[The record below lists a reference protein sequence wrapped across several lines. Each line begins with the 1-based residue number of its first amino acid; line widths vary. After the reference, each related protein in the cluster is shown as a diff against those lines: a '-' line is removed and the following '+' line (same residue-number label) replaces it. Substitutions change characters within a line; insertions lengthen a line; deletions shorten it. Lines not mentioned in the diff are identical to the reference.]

1 MSQVTVGAA
10 VVSRRVA
17 WLGVAA
23 LVALL
28 IAFILVP
35 PWPIVLLDANT
46 LAYAVCHRIPSHSFV
61 IAGRQLPLCARC
73 TGIYISALST
83 VAFLALIRPKARTFP
98 ATPILG
104 LFLLFIAVMGIDGL
118 NSLLTLVPGA
128 PSAYEPR
135 NWLRLLTGAFDGI
148 AMAGLLFP
156 VFNLTVW
163 ADGRDV
169 PAVTGRILGG
179 LALLALAISALVLS
193 QASWLLWPLVVL
205 SGVGVLTLVGMLNV
219 ALVVI
224 ALRRD
229 GSFRT
234 LAELAPF
241 VVYGLLLTFLELGA
255 INLLRHWL
263 ESSLGVVV
271 G

>member
-1 MSQVTVGAA
+1 M
-10 VVSRRVA
+10 SRRMA
-17 WLGVAA
+17 WLGAGM

-28 IAFILVP
+28 ISFVILP

-73 TGIYISALST
+73 SGIYLSALAT
-83 VAFLALIRPKARTFP
+83 LALLAALRPKARTFP
-98 ATPILG
+98 PVPILG
-104 LFLLFIAVMGIDGL
+104 LFLLFFAVMGIDGL
-118 NSLLTLVPGA
+118 NSLSTLVPGA
-128 PSAYEPR
+128 PTAYEPR

-148 AMAGLLFP
+148 AMAGILFP

-169 PAVTGRILGG
+169 PAMTGRTL
-179 LALLALAISALVLS
+179 LAAALLAIGISATVLTE
-193 QASWLLWPLVVL
+193 APWLLWPLVVL
-205 SGVGVLTLVGMLNV
+205 SGVGVLALVGLLNV

-224 ALRRD
+224 ALRRE

-234 LAELAPF
+234 LGDLAPF
-241 VVYGLLLTFLELGA
+241 AVYGLLLSFVELGA
-255 INLLRHWL
+255 INVLRHWL
-263 ESSLGVVV
+263 ESALGVAV

>member
-1 MSQVTVGAA
+1 M
-10 VVSRRVA
+10 SRRA
-17 WLGVAA
+17 AGLGVVA

-28 IAFILVP
+28 IAFIVMP

-46 LAYAVCHRIPSHSFV
+46 LAYAVCHRIPSHSFS
-61 IAGRQLPLCARC
+61 IAGHQLPLCARC
-73 TGIYISALST
+73 TGIYLSALATLAALAT
-83 VAFLALIRPKARTFP
+83 VRPKARTFP
-98 ATPILG
+98 GGPVLG
-104 LFLLFIAVMGIDGL
+104 LFLLFIAVMGVDGL
-118 NSLLTLVPGA
+118 NSLLTLIPGA

-135 NWLRLLTGAFDGI
+135 NWLRLLTGAFDGV
-148 AMAGLLFP
+148 AMGGILFP
-156 VFNLTVW
+156 LFNMTVW
-163 ADGRDV
+163 CDGRDV
-169 PAVTGRILGG
+169 PAVTGRILAG
-179 LALLALAISALVLS
+179 LALLALAISAVVLS
-193 QASWLLWPLVVL
+193 EAPWLLWPLAVL
-205 SGVGVLTLVGMLNV
+205 SGLGVLTLVGLLNV

-224 ALRRD
+224 ATRRE

-241 VVYGLLLTFLELGA
+241 VVYGLLLTFVELGA